1 MTARTVRNDAASATT
16 IDLLM
21 RRSLR
26 HRGELPD
33 PPAADREPPAAAAAR
48 STLTVTEAADLL
60 GVSAWLVRQQVSR
73 GLLPSVRLGRRV
85 LIPRTRLLAWLET
98 EHESTSRSD

>member
-1 MTARTVRNDAASATT
+1 MTARSVRSDAASATT
-16 IDLLM
+16 VDLLL

-26 HRGELPD
+26 HQGEVPD
-33 PPAADREPPAAAAAR
+33 PPAADREPPPAAMR

-98 EHESTSRSD
+98 APEATRRSD